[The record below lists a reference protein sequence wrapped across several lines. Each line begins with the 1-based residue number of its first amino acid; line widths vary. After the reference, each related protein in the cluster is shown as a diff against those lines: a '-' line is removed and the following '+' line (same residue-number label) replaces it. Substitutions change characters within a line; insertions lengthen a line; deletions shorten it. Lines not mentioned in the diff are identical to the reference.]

1 MRSIRDSVKH
11 ERKKMTADLAER
23 DALINNIQRKF
34 EAQEKMIEQMQKQCE
49 KGTFCNLIS
58 P

>member
-1 MRSIRDSVKH
+1 
-11 ERKKMTADLAER
+11 MTADLAER
-23 DALINNIQRKF
+23 DALIHNIQQKF

-49 KGTFCNLIS
+49 KGMLFNF

>member
-23 DALINNIQRKF
+23 DALIHNIQQKF

-49 KGTFCNLIS
+49 KGMLFNF